1 MERRRIAS
9 AGGLLLGPLWFVSM
23 SLVYG
28 FPDGHDN
35 WPAILLVLALI
46 SAGGV
51 LLIWFVNTGLAKLK
65 AKLLSANGVWRLSL
79 AALILGPAFFALSIL
94 SRWALPY
101 GDDEWIAAM
110 WAVIGISFIAFVSVH
125 AAFWVRSAFRSK
137 T

>member
-1 MERRRIAS
+1 MKRRRIAS
-9 AGGLLLGPLWFVSM
+9 AWGLLLGPLWFLSM
-23 SLVYG
+23 LILYG
-28 FPDGHDN
+28 LPSEHDN

-65 AKLLSANGVWRLSL
+65 AKLLSVNGVWRLSL
-79 AALILGPAFFALSIL
+79 AGLILGPAFFALSIL

-125 AAFWVRSAFRSK
+125 AAFWVRSAFQSK